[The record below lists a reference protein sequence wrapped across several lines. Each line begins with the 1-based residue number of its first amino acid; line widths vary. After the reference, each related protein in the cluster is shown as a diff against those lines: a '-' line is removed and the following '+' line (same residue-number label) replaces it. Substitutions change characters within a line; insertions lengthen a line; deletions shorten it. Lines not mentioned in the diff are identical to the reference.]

1 LGTLQYTVIGTN
13 SRRPNGAIARNG
25 KLRPWRRT
33 AAALC
38 VASALGL
45 SLLAQRSPMIEPS
58 EVPRQESQ
66 GRTNSPAPT
75 VIPPTPFRGGERLE
89 FSGDWLGISGAIS
102 AQVALLEQRSFF
114 GTAAWHFQA
123 KLHTNNPL
131 RILVPVDD
139 QFDSYA
145 AQKDMLGLQFEMYLH
160 ESGKS
165 EAQIF
170 RLSSAAEAIPANGAT
185 IVKVPPGTRD
195 PLGFLYFLRTVSW
208 ERSGE
213 VRGPVYE
220 GHKLYEVRAQTLP
233 TATIR
238 TVKVPAGTFPAWSIG
253 VRLYDRGIEVP
264 GTKMTLW
271 IAQDA
276 ARMPVLLELA
286 LPLGSSRVELV
297 EATGN

>member
-1 LGTLQYTVIGTN
+1 VIGTN
-13 SRRPNGAIARNG
+13 SRRLNGAIARNG
-25 KLRPWRRT
+25 KRAFWSRT
-33 AAALC
+33 AATLC
-38 VASALGL
+38 VAGVLGF
-45 SLLAQRSPMIEPS
+45 SLLPQRPAMHGAMAA
-58 EVPRQESQ
+58 PRQEGQ
-66 GRTNSPAPT
+66 RAVNSPASAT
-75 VIPPTPFRGGERLE
+75 IPPTPFRAGERLD
-89 FSGDWLGISGAIS
+89 FSGDWLGIGGAVS
-102 AQVALLEQRSFF
+102 AQVVVLEQRSFF
-114 GTAAWHFQA
+114 GTAAWHFQG

-131 RILVPVDD
+131 RILISVDD

-170 RLSSAAEAIPANGAT
+170 RFSSAAEAIPANGAT

-195 PLGFLYFLRTVSW
+195 PLSFLYFLRTVSW
-208 ERSGE
+208 GRSGE

-220 GHKLYEVRAQTLP
+220 GHKLYEVRAQILP
-233 TATIR
+233 RANIL
-238 TVKVPAGTFPAWSIG
+238 TVKVPAGTFPAWGIG
-253 VRLYDRGIEVP
+253 VHLYDRGMEVP

-276 ARMPVLLELA
+276 ARTPVLLELG